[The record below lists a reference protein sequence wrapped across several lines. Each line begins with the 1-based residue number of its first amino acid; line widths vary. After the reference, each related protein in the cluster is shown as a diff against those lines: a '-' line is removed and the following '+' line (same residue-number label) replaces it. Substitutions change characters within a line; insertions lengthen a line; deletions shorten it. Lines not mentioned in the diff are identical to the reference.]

1 MIANQPMF
9 VYAPPCQDRL
19 ACRTYDYGH
28 FRVWQGVGELKP
40 SKLLYQRLETIMS
53 VGSVIDRS
61 NYYPISD
68 DDILSP

>member
-1 MIANQPMF
+1 MILITSG
-9 VYAPPCQDRL
+9 Y
-19 ACRTYDYGH
+19 
-28 FRVWQGVGELKP
+28 VWQGVGELKP

>member
-1 MIANQPMF
+1 MILITSG
-9 VYAPPCQDRL
+9 Y
-19 ACRTYDYGH
+19 
-28 FRVWQGVGELKP
+28 VWQGVGELKP

-68 DDILSP
+68 DDILSPRVRTSEDGTRANQEISL